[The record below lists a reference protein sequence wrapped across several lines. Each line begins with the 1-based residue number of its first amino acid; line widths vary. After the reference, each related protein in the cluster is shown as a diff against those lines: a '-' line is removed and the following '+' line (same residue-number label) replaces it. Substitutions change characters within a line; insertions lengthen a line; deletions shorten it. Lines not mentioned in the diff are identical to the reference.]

1 MQGLIVDTRDG
12 RRRSFQ
18 WNAGTI
24 KFGSG
29 VDSDLVLSAPG
40 IADRHGAFEMT
51 AQGCRVVVGADATP
65 IDLNGAPTRDA
76 TIRAGDVLRIGPFQL
91 AFSEAAARAPAPA
104 AAARPAAA
112 APAAAAAP
120 VRRDSG
126 GSRVPDRDA
135 VVMEQMVRRERAS
148 ARARAK
154 SAGQGGPHSEG
165 MKVVAVIT
173 GLIAFGLVGF
183 LFFGGN
189 PWSKLAEGNYKSQI
203 SAAKIHMK
211 NCHFDQAYELLDKIA
226 EDDRDDVQ
234 TAVKDA
240 RKELSDVKKAYAA
253 AELEFETLKQKADSM
268 TPANFERLA
277 AIYMNN
283 YQRRFPPLFD
293 KAYDLNQLVKS
304 GKYVPSGIHVTEKP
318 EAEKEDP
325 ADFEAHGAAPGFG
338 GRKKGK
344 GEN

>member
-29 VDSDLVLSAPG
+29 VDSDLVLGAPG

-51 AQGCRVVVGADATP
+51 AKGCRVVVGEEAPP
-65 IDLNGAPTRDA
+65 IDLNGASTRDA

-91 AFSEAAARAPAPA
+91 AFSEAAVRAPAPA

-112 APAAAAAP
+112 PAAAAPPPARP
-120 VRRDSG
+120 AAAGARAS
-126 GSRVPDRDA
+126 DRDA
-135 VVMEQMVRRERAS
+135 VVMEQMVRRERAQS
-148 ARARAK
+148 RARAK
-154 SAGQGGPHSEG
+154 VAGKGGPNSEG
-165 MKVVAVIT
+165 MKVVAVIS
-173 GLIAFGLVGF
+173 GLIAFGVVAF

-189 PWSKLAEGNYKSQI
+189 PWSNLAEGNYKSQL
-203 SAAKIHMK
+203 SVVRVHMK
-211 NCHFDQAYELLDKIA
+211 NCHFDEAYALLEKIA

-234 TAVKDA
+234 AAVA
-240 RKELSDVKKAYAA
+240 ESLKELNDVKKAYASA
-253 AELEFETLKQKADSM
+253 DLEFATLKQKADSM
-268 TPANFERLA
+268 TPANFERQA

-283 YQRRFPPLFD
+283 YTRFPPLFD
-293 KAYDLNQLVKS
+293 RAADLLALVKS
-304 GKYVPSGIHVTEKP
+304 GKYVPSGLQVTEKP
-318 EAEKEDP
+318 EEAKEDP
-325 ADFEAHGAAPGFG
+325 ADFEARGAAPGFG